1 MYLTLYIN
9 NDYST
14 GFAMEI
20 SYQIIKMQC
29 SLLWVP
35 TMHFFMEPTEYILV
49 SHEHSLVNLG
59 LSEPTGLFTGKEH
72 FHRHLFSS
80 PATEPHFSIPPFS
93 DLTYHLNLFSD
104 GALDLWI
111 ERIGQF
117 NSKYLMVHNYKHLY
131 WLKKFPWPF
140 PYLFKTVLIYIT
152 VNPVFFLKNMFRNSA
167 SPAGGALNQSQCL
180 TD

>member
-1 MYLTLYIN
+1 MSPYERFL
-9 NDYST
+9 
-14 GFAMEI
+14 
-20 SYQIIKMQC
+20 
-29 SLLWVP
+29 
-35 TMHFFMEPTEYILV
+35 MEPTEYILV

-59 LSEPTGLFTGKEH
+59 LSEPTGLFTGKEN
-72 FHRHLFSS
+72 FNRHLFSS
-80 PATEPHFSIPPFS
+80 PATEPHFSIPPLS

-140 PYLFKTVLIYIT
+140 PYLFKTVLIYIM
-152 VNPVFFLKNMFRNSA
+152 VNPVFFGKTCSETVPHQQREPWTRASA
-167 SPAGGALNQSQCL
+167 WL
-180 TD
+180 TNKIFERLSYWDEGLVLLQISLVPPPSRL